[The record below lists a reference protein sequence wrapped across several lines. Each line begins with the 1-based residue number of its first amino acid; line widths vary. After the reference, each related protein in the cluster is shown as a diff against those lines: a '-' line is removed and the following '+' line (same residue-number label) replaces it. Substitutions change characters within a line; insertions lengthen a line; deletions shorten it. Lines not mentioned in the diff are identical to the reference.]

1 MRLTVPTDFDILD
14 AFADGRRNNAA
25 NLAHELDRNRSY
37 INTRLPVLADY
48 GLLERVGPAPKSGL
62 YAITEKGLAA
72 AEHRDD
78 YRTDGV
84 DFDALVDQAVEA
96 SSSSSRPAS
105 PADD

>member
-25 NLAHELDRNRSY
+25 NLAYELDRDRSY

-62 YAITEKGLAA
+62 YAITDKGTAVA
-72 AEHRDD
+72 DNRDA

-84 DFDALVDQAVEA
+84 DFDALVAQELDAP
-96 SSSSSRPAS
+96 SSRPA
-105 PADD
+105 PVADD

>member
-62 YAITEKGLAA
+62 YSITEKGLIA
-72 AEHRDD
+72 AEHREK

-84 DFDALVDQAVEA
+84 DFDALVAEELEA
-96 SSSSSRPAS
+96 SSRATPV
-105 PADD
+105 ADD